1 VNISYAKTLV
11 MANAKFVGRV
21 VSDQLDFNPNIT
33 EFYKKIMKFSGTD
46 IPREIIETFVYS
58 LNLPKALNTMNMGD
72 LISNADQILAF
83 MLKIITGENA
93 NPTDKDNKIKDLIM
107 NRAAR
112 EILPMLPWKMFD
124 TAVEDAKL
132 EYQKIQTENP
142 DDTSTE

>member
-1 VNISYAKTLV
+1 
-11 MANAKFVGRV
+11 
-21 VSDQLDFNPNIT
+21 
-33 EFYKKIMKFSGTD
+33 
-46 IPREIIETFVYS
+46 
-58 LNLPKALNTMNMGD
+58 MGD